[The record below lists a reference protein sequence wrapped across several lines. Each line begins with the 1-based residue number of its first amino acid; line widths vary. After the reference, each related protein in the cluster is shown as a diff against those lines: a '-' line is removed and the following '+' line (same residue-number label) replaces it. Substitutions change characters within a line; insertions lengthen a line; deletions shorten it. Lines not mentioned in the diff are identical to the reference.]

1 VNQTSRFSQSH
12 QTDCRVSHQFPK
24 IVLRSPR
31 TPPPEMTSLQQS
43 PNVKHVLHRESAG
56 DKLKS
61 RWSSNP
67 RVVDRPPS
75 QPPRRRQVSKTP
87 CSGSGEESHLKDPG
101 TSGNSRRGS
110 AIGILQRSNSSS
122 GSPSKES
129 HSKDLGTSS
138 DHQRASLVGR
148 LQRSFSSCDSP
159 VKESRHK
166 APGSSGNTRRGSA
179 FGRLQW
185 SNSKLTGGDSPR
197 PSLSRSG
204 HNPTIKTI
212 PSLFLPIHDLYT
224 VSSLTELNEKDVC
237 E

>member
-1 VNQTSRFSQSH
+1 
-12 QTDCRVSHQFPK
+12 
-24 IVLRSPR
+24 
-31 TPPPEMTSLQQS
+31 MTSLQQS
-43 PNVKHVLHRESAG
+43 PNVKHVLNRESAG

-61 RWSSNP
+61 RWSSSP

-75 QPPRRRQVSKTP
+75 QPPRRRQVSKNP
-87 CSGSGEESHLKDPG
+87 CSGSGEESHQKDPG

-110 AIGILQRSNSSS
+110 AIGRLQRGNPACNTSS

-129 HSKDLGTSS
+129 NNTDMGTSS
-138 DHQRASLVGR
+138 NPRRVSLVGR
-148 LQRSFSSCDSP
+148 LQRSISSCDSP
-159 VKESRHK
+159 VKESHRK

-185 SNSKLTGGDSPR
+185 SDSNLTGGDSPR

-224 VSSLTELNEKDVC
+224 VSSSTELNEKDVR